1 MEDAL
6 VLLGREMA
14 NFEIPVTEYM
24 TSPVETIRIGESL
37 IAANDSFSEHGISAL
52 GVVNDEGELKGV
64 VSRTDI
70 LHAAVYTHGQTFRV
84 PDRPVEEI
92 MQSPV
97 IQVSAEDPLG
107 AAAKAMLRNRVHRVF
122 ITRSGKLEGVV
133 STRDLMRAVREKRIK
148 TPIAEIASG
157 SVVKLKAEDPI
168 ALAVD
173 RLDVSN
179 KHGLVVVEGDFPVG
193 IFDQACA
200 LKSRRLPPQT
210 AVEHAMNVRILILP
224 AGIGMGRAAEQALE
238 MNVRRILI
246 ENDRGVMGIVGGLDF
261 ARVMA

>member
-1 MEDAL
+1 
-6 VLLGREMA
+6 MA
-14 NFEIPVTEYM
+14 NFEMPVTEYM

-37 IAANDSFSEHGISAL
+37 VTANSLFSEQGVSAL
-52 GVVNDEGELKGV
+52 AVINDAGELKGV

-70 LHAAVYTHGQTFRV
+70 LHGAVYGSGETFRV
-84 PDRPVEEI
+84 PNRPVEEI
-92 MQSPV
+92 MQSPAL
-97 IQVSAEDPLG
+97 QVSPEAPLSE
-107 AAAKAMLRNRVHRVF
+107 AAQLMLKNQVHRVF
-122 ITRSGKLEGVV
+122 VTTDGKPEGVL

-148 TPIAEIASG
+148 VPISEIASG
-157 SVVKLKAEDPI
+157 SVVKVKADDPI

-173 RLDVSN
+173 RLELSN

-200 LKSRRLPPQT
+200 LESRRLPPGT

-224 AGIGMGRAAEQALE
+224 QGIAMGRAAEQAIG

-261 ARVMA
+261 ARVMT